1 MQNLFSFFSTGAPGK
16 VVVISPINKGI
27 NFQINYRVK
36 RLVRSVGT
44 NRQKR
49 QTSCYFHIE
58 LICFTGYL
66 FHLLKQQVVSKILI
80 LYCFSLLPCKWSL
93 MNGNNQVNRDRII
106 EDKFIFPQNF
116 KCNFEIYYERGYFNR
131 G

>member
-44 NRQKR
+44 NRQNR
-49 QTSCYFHIE
+49 QTSSYFYKRN
-58 LICFTGYL
+58 ICLAEYL
-66 FHLLKQQVVSKILI
+66 FHLLKQQVVYKILI

-93 MNGNNQVNRDRII
+93 MNGNMQGNRGMIM
-106 EDKFIFPQNF
+106 EYKSIFPQNF